1 MQYYL
6 QWMVLARIRLSD
18 PMLAR
23 YGQSG
28 LHQAKGEVR
37 SNYGRSNSSGIMIL
51 PSKDA
56 GLLGALEISAPRPG
70 LAEE

>member
-1 MQYYL
+1 
-6 QWMVLARIRLSD
+6 
-18 PMLAR
+18 MLAR